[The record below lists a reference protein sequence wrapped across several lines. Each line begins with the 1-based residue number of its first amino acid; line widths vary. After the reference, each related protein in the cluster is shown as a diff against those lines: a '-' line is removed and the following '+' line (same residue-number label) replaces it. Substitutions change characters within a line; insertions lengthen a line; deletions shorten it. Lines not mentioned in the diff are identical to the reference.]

1 MEGGAAASPTVSVRA
16 GVQGWS
22 GETDTFGSGDKPE
35 DSTALP
41 VPPWGWDAGLLGSL
55 LVTLGGGQRSLGGRE
70 DLLQAACGGLCSRRG
85 TSLTLKSKKGNV
97 MFYY

>member
-55 LVTLGGGQRSLGGRE
+55 LVTLGGGATQPGRE
-70 DLLQAACGGLCSRRG
+70 GRLAAGSMWGPLLPKRDF
-85 TSLTLKSKKGNV
+85 THFKE
-97 MFYY
+97 

>member
-55 LVTLGGGQRSLGGRE
+55 LVTLGGGGNAAWEGGKTCCRQHVGASAPEEGLHSL
-70 DLLQAACGGLCSRRG
+70 
-85 TSLTLKSKKGNV
+85 
-97 MFYY
+97 